1 MVIFADNMNCKNFK
15 IRSKKYKK
23 YSYCTLLKK
32 EVPFSCYKECD
43 HKEYKEYNKI
53 KKRTNEQSELEKSR
67 TVSLF
72 TNNLNI
78 CYLCGMKKE
87 HLHEVFY
94 GRNRSNSIKY
104 NLFIPV
110 CNKCHK
116 KAHNDI
122 NLIESLHK
130 KGQLLFICNYPE
142 LEFIKIFKENY
153 L

>member
-1 MVIFADNMNCKNFK
+1 MNNKCINLRV
-15 IRSKKYKK
+15 RSKKGIK
-23 YSYCTLLKK
+23 YGYCVKFKK
-32 EVPFSCYKECD
+32 EVSIFCKC
-43 HKEYKEYNKI
+43 KNIEYKQYKSITN
-53 KKRTNEQSELEKSR
+53 RTTKQSKLDKSR

-72 TNNLNI
+72 TDNLNI
-78 CYLCGMKKE
+78 CYLCGSKKE

-94 GRNRSNSIKY
+94 GRNRSNSINY
-104 NLFIPV
+104 GLFIPV

-116 KAHNDI
+116 KSHNNT

-142 LEFIKIFKENY
+142 LDFVSIFKANY

>member
-1 MVIFADNMNCKNFK
+1 MYCKYYC
-15 IRSKKYKK
+15 IRSKKRVKYTYCRLLKQEVSFFCYRECNNKK
-23 YSYCTLLKK
+23 YKT
-32 EVPFSCYKECD
+32 
-43 HKEYKEYNKI
+43 YNKLD
-53 KKRTNEQSELEKSR
+53 NSR

-72 TNNLNI
+72 TDNLNI
-78 CYLCGMKKE
+78 CYLCGCKKE

-104 NLFIPV
+104 GMFIPI

-122 NLIESLHK
+122 NLIDLLHK

-142 LEFIKIFKENY
+142 LNFIDIFKINY

>member
-1 MVIFADNMNCKNFK
+1 MNNNKCKNFK

-23 YSYCTLLKK
+23 YCYCILFKK

-43 HKEYKEYNKI
+43 QKKYKDYNKL
-53 KKRTNEQSELEKSR
+53 KKRTNKQSKLDKSR
-67 TVSLF
+67 SVSLF

-78 CYLCGMKKE
+78 CYLCGLKKD

-104 NLFIPV
+104 GLFIPV
-110 CNKCHK
+110 CLKCHK
-116 KAHNDI
+116 KCHKDL
-122 NLIESLHK
+122 NLIETLHK

-142 LEFIKIFKENY
+142 LDFVSIFKANY

>member
-1 MVIFADNMNCKNFK
+1 MNNKCINLR
-15 IRSKKYKK
+15 IRSKKGIK
-23 YSYCTLLKK
+23 YGYCIKFKK
-32 EVPFSCYKECD
+32 EVSIFCKC
-43 HKEYKEYNKI
+43 KNIEYKQYKLDN
-53 KKRTNEQSELEKSR
+53 SR

-78 CYLCGMKKE
+78 CYLCGCKKE

-104 NLFIPV
+104 CLFIPV
-110 CNKCHK
+110 CLKCHK
-116 KAHNDI
+116 KCHKDI
-122 NLIESLHK
+122 NLIEFLHK

-142 LEFIKIFKENY
+142 LDFISIFKVNY

>member
-1 MVIFADNMNCKNFK
+1 MNNKCINLR
-15 IRSKKYKK
+15 IRSKKGIK
-23 YSYCTLLKK
+23 YGYCIKFKK
-32 EVPFSCYKECD
+32 EVSIFCKC
-43 HKEYKEYNKI
+43 KNIEYKEYSKI
-53 KKRTNEQSELEKSR
+53 KNRTNKQSKLDNSR

-78 CYLCGMKKE
+78 CYLCGCKRD

-104 NLFIPV
+104 CLFIPV

-142 LEFIKIFKENY
+142 LDFISIFKINY